1 MRQPLVLWVDRWWAM
16 QFVQYLPDW
25 VGTVHRSGAWCVIAV
40 RYRWTG
46 KVAWT
51 VVHPASVWRGL
62 SKQDR
67 RHEVI
72 MALKKTETLLGLKGG
87 NPELDAVFVSRFPL
101 LAEYMSAGCYD
112 DGEERE
118 RSTVM
123 LFAGDVRGFKAV
135 LNDRSNGRSLWAT
148 GDTVDKLLT
157 AFEGMLADVRAP
169 WQPCGLAP
177 RKKGK

>member
-1 MRQPLVLWVDRWWAM
+1 MRQPLILWVERWWSM

-25 VGTVHRSGAWCVIAV
+25 VGTVHRSSVSCVIAV

-46 KVAWT
+46 KVALT
-51 VVHPASVWRGL
+51 EVMPASVWRGL
-62 SKQDR
+62 SRVDK
-67 RHEVI
+67 RHEVV
-72 MALKKTETLLGLKGG
+72 MALKKAETLLGLKGG
-87 NPELDAVFVSRFPL
+87 NPEIDPLFTSRFPTL
-101 LAEYMSAGCYD
+101 SEYLSAGCYD

-148 GDTVDKLLT
+148 GDSVDKLFAALE
-157 AFEGMLADVRAP
+157 AMLNDVRAP
-169 WQPCGLAP
+169 WQPCGLAS